1 MDAPTVTFRVV
12 VPGTVGV
19 AMTMVLLRVAEIP
32 VGVLGGESVT
42 VPENPFTLV
51 IVRVEDWNEPWFMVR
66 VEGFDV
72 VAKSETMNLPCMGP

>member
-19 AMTMVLLRVAEIP
+19 TVTMVLLRVAEIP
-32 VGVLGGESVT
+32 GGVLGGESVT

-51 IVRVEDWNEPWFMVR
+51 IVSVEDWNEPWLMVR

-72 VAKSETMNLPCMGP
+72 VAKSETMNLPCIGP